1 MISQNELKKEIN
13 RIKAEKEGSNFY
25 DEYDREACFGYYHAL
40 MFVAGKLKGRA
51 TNGN

>member
-1 MISQNELKKEIN
+1 MITRDELKKEIKW
-13 RIKAEKEGSNFY
+13 IKTEIESGSFF

-51 TNGN
+51 